1 MTPRARPI
9 RILIVDDHELVRG
22 GLISILA
29 AGHPE
34 WEIAGQ
40 ASNGAEAIE
49 VGTSLKPDV
58 AILDLAMPDQ
68 TGLQVAER
76 LLEEVPGMRILILSR
91 HGAEPILDQL
101 RKAGVHAYLVK
112 NEAPRVLV
120 RGVERVL
127 AGEPFFA
134 SDASYRSQ
142 RELESSEYIPV
153 QFLLTP
159 RELSVLRLLALGR
172 SNKELAG
179 ELDISVRTA
188 ETYRARILDKL
199 DAKTLGDLVRVAVRD
214 NVI

>member
-1 MTPRARPI
+1 MTPPAI
-9 RILIVDDHELVRG
+9 RILIVDDHELIRG

-34 WEIAGQ
+34 WEIAGES
-40 ASNGAEAIE
+40 SNGAEAIE
-49 VGTSLKPDV
+49 LGTALKPSV
-58 AILDLAMPDQ
+58 AILDLALPDQ

-76 LLEEVPGMRILILSR
+76 LLEAVPDIRILVLSR
-91 HGAEPILDQL
+91 HGAAPILDQL
-101 RKAGVHAYLVK
+101 HKAGVHAYMVK

-120 RGVERVL
+120 SAVERIL

-134 SDASYRSQ
+134 SDAAYRSE
-142 RELESSEYIPV
+142 RELGSTEYIPV

-159 RELSVLRLLALGR
+159 RELAVLRLLALGR

-199 DAKTLGDLVRVAVRD
+199 DARTLGDLVQIGRAHV
-214 NVI
+214 

>member
-1 MTPRARPI
+1 MTPPAV

-34 WEIAGQ
+34 WEIAGE
-40 ASNGAEAIE
+40 ASNGADAIE
-49 VGTSLKPDV
+49 LGTSLKPGV
-58 AILDLAMPDQ
+58 AILDLALPDQ

-76 LLEEVPGMRILILSR
+76 LLEAVPGIRILVLSR
-91 HGAEPILDQL
+91 HGAAPILDQL

-120 RGVERVL
+120 SAVERVL
-127 AGEPFFA
+127 AGESFFA
-134 SDASYRSQ
+134 SDASYRSE
-142 RELESSEYIPV
+142 RELDSTEYIPV

-159 RELSVLRLLALGR
+159 RELTVLKLLALGR

-179 ELDISVRTA
+179 DLDISVRTA
-188 ETYRARILDKL
+188 ETHRARILDKL
-199 DAKTLGDLVRVAVRD
+199 EAETLGDLVRMAIRD